1 MWSARRGVALALVRC
16 GAAFGFDLKGLETLW
31 QEVECEKGQ
40 PSTS

>member
-1 MWSARRGVALALVRC
+1 VRVEGSRWRSVRC